1 ETAFI
6 DVVFKARFSHGMECA
21 DRAADAQ
28 HRIFL
33 AVYNLGNIS
42 KAAARENIASSAIS
56 KRLHSLES
64 ELGAPLF
71 YRHSRGVEATPAGE
85 MLAKHAA
92 TLFSQINRMTSE
104 MSTFA
109 SGVAGQVRIHAH
121 TSAIVQYM
129 PSQIASFTK
138 AYPSVKIILVEDSSL
153 GVLQATIEGLTDIGI
168 LAGNMAF
175 PDALDVFDY
184 RHDKLVV
191 LVPAGH
197 PLSTSGGVR
206 FADTL
211 GFDHVG
217 LAVTSSLG
225 TLLAGA
231 ADALS
236 MTLKTCIEVKTF
248 ESAVRMVEAGLGITI
263 LPDGVL
269 ADKVGNDRVC
279 AIPLLDEWSTRPH
292 VICVRNDR
300 QLTTAALFMLDH
312 LRSVP

>member
-1 ETAFI
+1 MFRPDFI
-6 DVVFKARFSHGMECA
+6 TL
-21 DRAADAQ
+21 
-28 HRIFL
+28 RIFL

-56 KRLHSLES
+56 KRLNALEA

-85 MLAKHAA
+85 ALARHALA
-92 TLFSQINRMTSE
+92 LFGQINKMTSE

-153 GVLQATIEGLTDIGI
+153 GVLQATVEGLTDIGI
-168 LAGNMAF
+168 LAGNMDF
-175 PDALDVFDY
+175 PDMLDVFEY

-191 LVPAGH
+191 LVPADH
-197 PLSTSGGVR
+197 PLSASAGVN
-206 FADTL
+206 FAETL
-211 GFDHVG
+211 DFDHVG

-225 TLLAGA
+225 TLLAGQ
-231 ADALS
+231 ADALGQ
-236 MTLKTCIEVKTF
+236 TLKTRIEVKTF
-248 ESAVRMVEAGLGITI
+248 ESAVRMVEAGLGITV

-269 ADKVGNDRVC
+269 ATNAANDKVR
-279 AIPLLDEWSTRPH
+279 AIPLLDEWATRPH

-300 QLTTAALFMLDH
+300 QMTTAALFMLNH
-312 LRSVP
+312 LRSAQ

>member
-1 ETAFI
+1 MFHPDFI
-6 DVVFKARFSHGMECA
+6 TL
-21 DRAADAQ
+21 
-28 HRIFL
+28 RIFL

-42 KAAARENIASSAIS
+42 KAAARENIASSAVS
-56 KRLHSLES
+56 KRLNALEA

-85 MLAKHAA
+85 TLARHALA
-92 TLFSQINRMTSE
+92 LFGQINRMTSE
-104 MSTFA
+104 MSAFS

-121 TSAIVQYM
+121 TSAIVQYL

-168 LAGNMAF
+168 LAANMAF

-184 RHDKLVV
+184 RHDKLVA

-197 PLSTSGGVR
+197 PLSALAGVR

-211 GFDHVG
+211 DFDHVG
-217 LAVTSSLG
+217 LAASSSLG
-225 TLLAGA
+225 TLLRSQ
-231 ADALS
+231 ADALGS
-236 MTLKTCIEVKTF
+236 TLKMRIEVKTF
-248 ESAVRMVEAGLGITI
+248 ESAARMVEAGLGITV

-269 ADKVGNDRVC
+269 AGGAPSNKVC
-279 AIPLLDEWSTRPH
+279 AIPLLDEWSTRAH
-292 VICVRNDR
+292 VICVKNGRP
-300 QLTTAALFMLDH
+300 LTMAALFMLDH
-312 LRSVP
+312 LRAAQ